1 VIAQW
6 MLYSVVVAFCFGF
19 AAAAGEALLRLSGRP
34 GRWAWGLALVCS
46 AGWPLLNMR
55 FPGLLARSVVHPAI
69 DSGASIVIGAFG
81 PGEVGV
87 NALVDSNGVLLDRL
101 LLTAW
106 VVLSVVFLYV
116 VVWTSLK
123 LLSERRGWSRALVG
137 GRSVLVSSDVG
148 PAVVGFRKP
157 EIVVPSWVLD
167 LDEAEQRLVVLHEGE
182 HARAGDLRLLVSG
195 LAAAVLLP
203 WNPAVWWQVRRLR
216 LAVEADCDARVL
228 GHGTGA
234 HSYGAFLMNICGRTQ
249 RLRVAALALSE
260 RRSPLARRI
269 EMMVPKTRGRL
280 GRLVLSM
287 TVCVA
292 ALTLACEFPIPFGHE
307 SADEMSE
314 PRHALRPSHS
324 QRAFPEFEEGNA
336 PQIRFR
342 AEPGLRELPARDCVR
357 GFVSVQ
363 TDEGPDGTTESR
375 LFPTTRTARL
385 GCSPSDLKY
394 LNQVPLK
401 PAVYVPA
408 EATFPTQTLV
418 HYETWMEQRAS
429 RNRRYLTC
437 SS

>member
-1 VIAQW
+1 MIAQW
-6 MLYSVVVAFCFGF
+6 MLYSVVVAFCFGI

-34 GRWAWGLALVCS
+34 GRWVWGFALVCS

-55 FPGLLARSVVHPAI
+55 FPELLARNVVHPAL
-69 DSGASIVIGAFG
+69 DSGANILIGAFV
-81 PGEVGV
+81 PGNVSV
-87 NALVDSNGVLLDRL
+87 NTLADSNGVLLDRL

-123 LLSERRGWSRALVG
+123 LLRERRGWSRALVG

-228 GHGTGA
+228 GHGTSA

-269 EMMVPKTRGRL
+269 EMMVPETRGRFV
-280 GRLVLSM
+280 RLILSM

-292 ALTLACEFPIPFGHE
+292 ALTLACEFPLPFAQTG
-307 SADEMSE
+307 ADELSE
-314 PRHALRPSHS
+314 PQHALRPSHS
-324 QRAFPEFEEGNA
+324 QRAFSGFEDGNA
-336 PQIRFR
+336 PQLRLR
-342 AEPGLRELPARDCVR
+342 MEPGVQEWPARECVR
-357 GFVSVQ
+357 GFVVVQ
-363 TDEGPDGTTESR
+363 TDVGPDGTTESR
-375 LFPTTRTARL
+375 LFPTIRTARVD
-385 GCSPSDLKY
+385 CSPSDLKY
-394 LNQVPLK
+394 FNQVPLK

-408 EATFPTQTLV
+408 EATFPTQGLI
-418 HYETWMEQRAS
+418 HYETWVEQRAS
-429 RNRRYLTC
+429 RRRR
-437 SS
+437 